1 MGCARGKRIINVRKP
16 DGLPSTDRG
25 NATEAQ
31 SSGSQTNGLQQSVI
45 GQNKLRRGSA
55 ATHSNAHKMVY
66 G

>member
-1 MGCARGKRIINVRKP
+1 MSRVRGKHTINATKP
-16 DGLPSTDRG
+16 DGLPSRDRG

-55 ATHSNAHKMVY
+55 GTHSNAHKTVY